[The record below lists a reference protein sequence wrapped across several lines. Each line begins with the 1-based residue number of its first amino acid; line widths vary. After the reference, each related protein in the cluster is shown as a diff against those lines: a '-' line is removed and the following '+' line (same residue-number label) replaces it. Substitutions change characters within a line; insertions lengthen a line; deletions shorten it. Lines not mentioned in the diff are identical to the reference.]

1 MGVFEMDYMNK
12 PLRAGILAICLVIV
26 SGTLNAGV
34 ARASELTVETEA
46 ANRVNF
52 AGRQRMLTQQIARNA
67 CFVMA
72 NIDPERFAAKTE
84 TAVRQFDTAL
94 KGLRYG
100 DANLGLFAET
110 REEVLA
116 HLTTVDELWAT
127 FGPASRQIAAGDMH
141 PVPMMQLIGLNLE
154 TRKHMNDVVG
164 AIRLDTSKVAI
175 SENLARTIDLAGR
188 QRMLSQQASKELC
201 FKILRIDGAG
211 ASGQLDS
218 TVAAFD
224 AAMRQLLEGA
234 PDEGIV
240 PPPNRQVKKQL
251 ERTARVWKQFKDV
264 MNEFSTNPDLSDGDR
279 VMLANMSDQ
288 VLREMDLA
296 VKMYAP

>member
-1 MGVFEMDYMNK
+1 MRIMYQS
-12 PLRAGILAICLVIV
+12 LRALRACFVAFSVAVLSGILD
-26 SGTLNAGV
+26 GV
-34 ARASELTVETEA
+34 PARAGDLTVEAEA

-72 NIDPERFAAKTE
+72 DIDPERFAAKTE

-94 KGLRYG
+94 KGLRHG
-100 DANLGLFAET
+100 DANLGLREET
-110 REEVLA
+110 RQEVLR
-116 HLTTVDELWAT
+116 HLAIVDGLWGR

-154 TRKHMNDVVG
+154 TRKHANNVVD
-164 AIRLDTSKVAI
+164 AIRSESGKVMISKD
-175 SENLARTIDLAGR
+175 LARTIDLAGR

-201 FKILRIDGAG
+201 FTILSIEGAG
-211 ASGQLDS
+211 ASGQLAQ
-218 TVAAFD
+218 TVATFD
-224 AAMRQLLEGA
+224 AAMQQLLEGA
-234 PDEGIV
+234 PDEGIL

-264 MNEFSTNPDLSDGDR
+264 MVAFSTNPDLSDGDR
-279 VMLANMSDQ
+279 VKLANMSDQ

-296 VKMYAP
+296 VKMYVP